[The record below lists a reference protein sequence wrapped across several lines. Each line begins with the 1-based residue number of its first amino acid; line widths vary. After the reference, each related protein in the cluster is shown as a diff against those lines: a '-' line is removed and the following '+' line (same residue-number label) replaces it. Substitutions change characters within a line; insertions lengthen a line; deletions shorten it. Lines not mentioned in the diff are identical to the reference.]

1 MVIFYRPGYSF
12 MTYSLPLKDIMSFTH
27 FPNGKSGLQ
36 LFQLR

>member
-1 MVIFYRPGYSF
+1 MVIFYRPAYGF
-12 MTYSLPLKDIMSFTH
+12 MTYSLPLKVIMWLTH